1 MGEEGSAF
9 VPALTCLIRRPLEG
23 APLFI
28 QHANVNIPEHT

>member
-23 APLFI
+23 APPFI
-28 QHANVNIPEHT
+28 QHANVTPKHT